1 MNTLRNSNEVL
12 EITIHVLVTQEDIDD
27 IMVSAL
33 EGGINYWC
41 DAAKVEEEDRVADW
55 GHEQIARGGCLKIHV
70 IEPFD
75 DDDTE
80 WYELTKEKFLSGLK
94 RYLQTPGTEITTLPS
109 GNHMGLDTGQIDAN
123 GADEIIQF
131 ALFGEVVYA

>member
-1 MNTLRNSNEVL
+1 MDEN
-12 EITIHVLVTQEDIDD
+12 
-27 IMVSAL
+27 
-33 EGGINYWC
+33 
-41 DAAKVEEEDRVADW
+41 KRVADW
-55 GHEQIARGGCLKIHV
+55 GHEQIARDGCLKIHV

-75 DDDTE
+75 DNETE
-80 WYELTKEKFLSGLK
+80 WYELTKEKFLSGLQ

-109 GNHMGLDTGQIDAN
+109 GNHMGLDTGQIDAM

>member
-1 MNTLRNSNEVL
+1 MGKSGTILEVSFS
-12 EITIHVLVTQEDIDD
+12 VFVTDEDIDD

-41 DAAKVEEEDRVADW
+41 DVAKVEESNRVSAW
-55 GHEQIARGGCLKIHV
+55 GHEQIARGGSLKLHV

-75 DDDTE
+75 NDGTE
-80 WYELTKEKFLSGLK
+80 WYELTKEKFLNGLK
-94 RYLQTPGTEITTLPS
+94 RYLRTPGMEITTLPS

-131 ALFGEVVYA
+131 ALFGEVVYG